1 MHKIFQL
8 EDRFATGEPTIQ
20 LVLSADG
27 RGGRILE
34 KRAFDS
40 AASSPAYEYLKT
52 VTPKSGHSIVLVNA
66 MGAFETYDDNRN
78 GDSFPD
84 RPVNV
89 GVAAKCGHKDC
100 ASSAWIKE
108 DEVLSKHYKT
118 FEKHGGIYK
127 HHVNKDP
134 SKSLGTVMKAVW
146 NTKMQRVELLLELVN
161 DRDKD
166 LVKKIEDGEY
176 PAVSMGCH
184 VKWDVCSICGHRAP
198 TRKDYCEHARL
209 KMRQVMPNGE
219 KVCVHNPSPR
229 FFDIS
234 FVYRPADP
242 TGFMLKKVASE
253 GPAWLG
259 FSAKAGEM
267 VDAYE
272 QKVADERKLSDIRKQ
287 LLGQITAIRND
298 KDIANY
304 RATAR
309 ANAKGRRPASDKD
322 LAKLSQYPLS
332 VIASTFAA
340 KNAALSTGDVARLF
354 LKRAGVSTPDWLV
367 DRVVAVQPLIEA
379 VYAHDPSLRDKTA
392 GIIEV
397 SDRYVD
403 EALFP
408 LVNLWVEKHAGMSD
422 YVRDMAYGPIEGVGN
437 LPFGPGEAYRASAPP
452 KSDILTMTDFNTGHV
467 YQTTRGAGQAAH
479 NSNMKNKLFG
489 SAVLSA
495 GYMAA
500 LHQLAKRGLKKSVP
514 WWVIAPLGIGA
525 GIKTYD
531 GVTEAARPFR
541 NPEYLTDQGIRVPGN
556 TEFAKVSSITL
567 PTYLDKVAFDV
578 IERVGDTYDP
588 MVALQQK
595 VAWRAPAS
603 AIGRLFS
610 VQAEESEKAAALC
623 SGIESGADSL
633 QPPEVNLG
641 ALSERIGNLLLS

>member
-20 LVLSADG
+20 LVLSANG

-89 GVAAKCGHKDC
+89 GVAAKCGHKEC

-108 DEVLSKHYKT
+108 DEVLSKHYKS

-287 LLGQITAIRND
+287 ILGQIDAIRND
-298 KDIANY
+298 KDVAKY

-309 ANAKGRRPASDKD
+309 ANAKGRKPASDKE
-322 LAKLSQYPLS
+322 LAKLAQYPLS

-340 KNAALSTGDVARLF
+340 KNAALSAGDVARLF
-354 LKRAGVSTPDWLV
+354 LKQAGISTPDWII
-367 DRVVAVQPLIEA
+367 DRIVAVQPILEA
-379 VYAHDPSLRDKTA
+379 TFAHDPTLRDKTA
-392 GIIEV
+392 GLIEL
-397 SDRYVD
+397 SDRLVD
-403 EALFP
+403 PRLFP
-408 LVNLWVEKHAGMSD
+408 VVADWVEKHAGLSD
-422 YVRDMAYGPIEGVGN
+422 YGRELAYGPIDGIPD
-437 LPFGPGEAYRASAPP
+437 LPFGPGASYRSRAPART
-452 KSDILTMTDFNTGHV
+452 DLLTLTDPNTGQM
-467 YQTTRGAGQAAH
+467 YQTTRGAGEAAH
-479 NSNMKNKLFG
+479 DARMKHQIFG
-489 SAVLSA
+489 SALLSA

-500 LHQLAKRGLKKSVP
+500 LNHVLNPSVP
-514 WWVIAPLGIGA
+514 WWLKAPLALGA

-531 GVTEAARPFR
+531 AGQAFR
-541 NPEYLTDQGIRVPGN
+541 SPYHRSEYLTDQGIRVPGN
-556 TEFAKVSSITL
+556 TEFVKVSALTR
-567 PTYLDKVAFDV
+567 PTYFDKVAFDV
-578 IERVGDTYDP
+578 IERVGVAQDP
-588 MVALQQK
+588 ITALHAK
-595 VAWRAPAS
+595 VAAHAPRS
-603 AIGRLFS
+603 AISRFLMADGDD
-610 VQAEESEKAAALC
+610 SEKAAALC
-623 SGIESGADSL
+623 SGLEEGADPL
-633 QPPEVNLG
+633 HPPEVNLG

>member
-89 GVAAKCGHKDC
+89 GASSKCGHKNC
-100 ASSAWIKE
+100 TASAWITE

-161 DRDKD
+161 DRDKE

-259 FSAKAGEM
+259 FSAKAGEL

-287 LLGQITAIRND
+287 LLGQIEAIRND
-298 KDIANY
+298 KDVAKY

-309 ANAKGRRPASDKD
+309 ANAKGRLPASDKD
-322 LAKLSQYPLS
+322 LSKLAQYPLS
-332 VIASTFAA
+332 VIASTFAS
-340 KNAALSTGDVARLF
+340 KNAALSAGDVARLF
-354 LKRAGVSTPDWLV
+354 LKRAGVSTPDWV
-367 DRVVAVQPLIEA
+367 IDRVVAVQPLIEA
-379 VYAHDPSLRDKTA
+379 VYAHDPKLREKAA
-392 GIIEV
+392 GLIEV
-397 SDRYVD
+397 ADKNIN
-403 EALFP
+403 AGLLP
-408 LVNLWVEKHAGMSD
+408 LVDLWVEKHAGLTD
-422 YVRDMAYGPIEGVGN
+422 YARDTAYGPIDG
-437 LPFGPGEAYRASAPP
+437 LPDLAVGPGAMYRVSAPA
-452 KSDILTMTDFNTGHV
+452 KTDVLTMTDPYLGHV
-467 YQTTRGAGQAAH
+467 YQTTRGAGEAAH
-479 NSNMKNKLFG
+479 HANTKQKIVG
-489 SAVLSA
+489 SALISA

-500 LHQLAKRGLKKSVP
+500 LHHLLNSGVP
-514 WWVIAPLGIGA
+514 WWVKAPLAVGG
-525 GIKTYD
+525 GVKTYD
-531 GVTEAARPFR
+531 ALHEFKNPYR
-541 NPEYLTDQGIRVPGN
+541 NTEYLTDQGLRIPGN
-556 TEFAKVSSITL
+556 TEFVKVSALTL

-578 IERVGDTYDP
+578 IERVGDP
-588 MVALQQK
+588 NEPIRALHHK
-595 VAWRAPAS
+595 VAAYAPES
-603 AIGRLFS
+603 AIGRFLMAS
-610 VQAEESEKAAALC
+610 ASDAEKAAALC
-623 SGIESGADSL
+623 SGLESGADPL
-633 QPPEVNLG
+633 HPPEVNLD
-641 ALSERIGNLLLS
+641 ALSERLGNLLLS